1 LRCRTLFTTKL
12 YSPERTEF
20 YPRGVSTKILTEIR
34 DYAYYG
40 TANID
45 KDNVCEL
52 FVASDYLCVPDIVQL
67 CCNFLK
73 NNLDP
78 ENCIGIMLFA
88 R

>member
-1 LRCRTLFTTKL
+1 MTQ
-12 YSPERTEF
+12 
-20 YPRGVSTKILTEIR
+20 IR

-40 TANID
+40 TLDIG

-52 FVASDYLCVPDIVQL
+52 LKTSDYLCMPDIVQL
-67 CCNFLK
+67 CCDFLK

-78 ENCIGIMLFA
+78 ENCIGVMLLA

>member
-1 LRCRTLFTTKL
+1 MTQ
-12 YSPERTEF
+12 
-20 YPRGVSTKILTEIR
+20 IR

-40 TANID
+40 TVGID
-45 KDNVCEL
+45 EENVCEL
-52 FVASDYLCVPDIVQL
+52 LQTSDYLCVPGIVQL

-73 NNLDP
+73 SNLDP